1 MARNR
6 YLRIIHMEVKTTT
19 ESTMRQEK
27 MEGRERDARDRTMG
41 NTYF

>member
-1 MARNR
+1 MTRNK

-19 ESTMRQEK
+19 ESTMRQK
-27 MEGRERDARDRTMG
+27 MEGRERETKDRTMG